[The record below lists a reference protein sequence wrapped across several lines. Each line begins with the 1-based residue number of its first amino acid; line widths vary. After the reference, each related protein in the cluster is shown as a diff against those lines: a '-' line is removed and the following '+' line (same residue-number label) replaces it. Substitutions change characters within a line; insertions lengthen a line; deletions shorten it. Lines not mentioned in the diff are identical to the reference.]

1 MSTRIYC
8 DQCGTETSKRKALRF
23 SLSGYSANR
32 TSMGQLNDIE
42 IDICPDCAQRFN
54 DQTIG
59 TIHIRR
65 DRRHALLGAPQPHTG
80 HVPGHHH
87 PRPIALDRPSRT
99 IQPNHQPTRQGRR
112 MSIDLTQQALNAL
125 ADAGLGNDTP
135 AEACVIGY
143 TQGHNDALALA
154 IRIEQAITA
163 TPLTP
168 DELDLLALALWE
180 ANGERPT
187 VYESGKAVADD
198 VLEWWKQ
205 VAASAW
211 GFINGTEAMQ

>member
-65 DRRHALLGAPQPHTG
+65 DHRDLH
-80 HVPGHHH
+80 
-87 PRPIALDRPSRT
+87 SF
-99 IQPNHQPTRQGRR
+99 PTRRSSDLITHTSRR
-112 MSIDLTQQALNAL
+112 
-125 ADAGLGNDTP
+125 
-135 AEACVIGY
+135 
-143 TQGHNDALALA
+143 
-154 IRIEQAITA
+154 
-163 TPLTP
+163 
-168 DELDLLALALWE
+168 
-180 ANGERPT
+180 RPHQRFRHG
-187 VYESGKAVADD
+187 SR
-198 VLEWWKQ
+198 
-205 VAASAW
+205 
-211 GFINGTEAMQ
+211 

>member
-65 DRRHALLGAPQPHTG
+65 DHRFER
-80 HVPGHHH
+80 
-87 PRPIALDRPSRT
+87 RPSMT
-99 IQPNHQPTRQGRR
+99 
-112 MSIDLTQQALNAL
+112 SIITH
-125 ADAGLGNDTP
+125 
-135 AEACVIGY
+135 E
-143 TQGHNDALALA
+143 
-154 IRIEQAITA
+154 IEERY
-163 TPLTP
+163 PYP
-168 DELDLLALALWE
+168 D
-180 ANGERPT
+180 NGERPVT
-187 VYESGKAVADD
+187 QTRLGACLASRKAYRAGATRNPTDREIDMAALAIYTGTSGMSVEE
-198 VLEWWKQ
+198 VLPLWPDMNPDAKVQ
-205 VAASAW
+205 YRRLARLAITAAR
-211 GFINGTEAMQ
+211 TEALK

>member
-65 DRRHALLGAPQPHTG
+65 DHRDKLSPYLFEYQST
-80 HVPGHHH
+80 
-87 PRPIALDRPSRT
+87 
-99 IQPNHQPTRQGRR
+99 
-112 MSIDLTQQALNAL
+112 DLKEDQA
-125 ADAGLGNDTP
+125 
-135 AEACVIGY
+135 
-143 TQGHNDALALA
+143 
-154 IRIEQAITA
+154 
-163 TPLTP
+163 
-168 DELDLLALALWE
+168 
-180 ANGERPT
+180 
-187 VYESGKAVADD
+187 
-198 VLEWWKQ
+198 
-205 VAASAW
+205 
-211 GFINGTEAMQ
+211 